1 MTASEATSSEPPKVS
16 FNSDIRPILSDNC
29 YACHGPDKNKREA
42 GLRLDRPDGASA
54 ELESGAI
61 AIVPGDVAKS
71 ELVRRITSSD
81 EYERMPPPE
90 HPKRLTPK
98 QISLLT
104 AWVAQGAEYEPHW
117 AFVPTSRP
125 DVPAVDSPAILRN
138 PIDHFIVAK
147 LRAEGLVPSD
157 EADKRTLIRRVT
169 LDLHGLPPT
178 PEEVEAFV
186 ADTSPDAYEKLV
198 DRLLASPRF
207 AERQAMFWLDA
218 VRYADCVGFHGD
230 QFVSVWPYRDYVLK
244 AFDANMPFDQFLREQ
259 LAGDLLPNA
268 TREQRI
274 ASCFNRLNRM
284 TAEGGAQDKEYLAK
298 YAADRVRTIGTAFL
312 GLTTGCAEC
321 HDHKFDPLTTRNF
334 YQLEAFFAD
343 IEEKG
348 FYGGAN
354 GSGKWGPEISLLSS
368 EQDSQLAALDAQL
381 KEVRDAQ
388 AAITND
394 QLATGRAEWEAHTL
408 ALDAAK
414 QLAWHTVE
422 PTSLTTEH
430 GATLT
435 HAGGG
440 LIVAGGPNPDN
451 ETYTVTF
458 KPGEGRWTSLMIQPE
473 GAGDLPGNGIARGW
487 VSFLLTEIEAEASVL
502 GASEPVLRDEGSGET
517 EDSET
522 VSPSPASPDPPLPV
536 AQTSQL
542 TFSEVLT
549 DGLGDVDP
557 YPPGATFDGDPKTGW
572 GNENGSIGG
581 KRLVLRFK
589 EPLEAT
595 ADTTVTVSLRHDS
608 ALRKATIGKFRVR
621 LSRVEGATVDEN
633 GLPEKVLAALRVP
646 SGMRNPAHTEQLVTF
661 YRTAAPE
668 LAELRQKEDRLV
680 TERAIV
686 AASVPTVLVTQAR
699 NEPRPIRV
707 LPRGNWM
714 DDSGDIVEPNV
725 PEFLGA
731 LELDERRATRLDL
744 ANWIA
749 SESNPLTARVFVN
762 RQWKQF
768 FGTGLSKVLEDV
780 GAQGE
785 WPSHPGLLD
794 WLACEF
800 MQPSI
805 NADGTHTWD
814 VKHLVRT
821 IVTSHTYRQASIAD
835 FELPISESGNAK
847 SGFYAREG
855 EAPAKPPLRTANES
869 TLAAQQ
875 ELRPPVQ
882 PSALAAA
889 STSQSQIPNP
899 QTLDPDNRLLARQ
912 NPIRL
917 DAEQVRDSALAIS
930 GLLAHRFGGP
940 SVFPVQPD
948 GYWSALNFPKREYS
962 ASRGDDLHRRSVYT
976 HWQRTF
982 LHPSL
987 VVFDAASREEC
998 TVNRTNSNTPLQAL
1012 VLLNDPIFV
1021 EAARVFAQHAMTEG
1035 GSTPADNITW
1045 AFRRAVSRSP
1055 GADEHTLL
1063 MDLYAKQQAHF
1074 RADASAAEALLAV
1087 GEAPLDPSL
1096 DRSELAAM
1104 TTVTRTILNLHEVVT
1119 RD

>member
-1 MTASEATSSEPPKVS
+1 MILAANVAASAEPPLVS
-16 FNSDIRPILSDNC
+16 FNRDIRPILTDNC

-42 GLRLDRPDGASA
+42 GLRLDKPDGATA
-54 ELESGAI
+54 ELESGAT
-61 AIVPGDVAKS
+61 AIVPGDIAKS

-81 EYERMPPPE
+81 EHERMPPPE

-98 QISLLT
+98 QIELLT
-104 AWVAQGAEYEPHW
+104 AWVAQGGEYEPHW
-117 AFVPTSRP
+117 AFSTPTQP
-125 DVPAVDSPAILRN
+125 EVPAVDFPQAPLRN
-138 PIDHFIVAK
+138 PIDHFIAAK
-147 LRAEGLVPSD
+147 LRAEGLAPSA
-157 EADKRTLIRRVT
+157 EADRRTLIRRVT

-178 PEEVEAFV
+178 PEEVESFV
-186 ADTSPDAYEKLV
+186 ADTSPDAYEKVV
-198 DRLLASPRF
+198 DRLLGSPRF

-218 VRYADCVGFHGD
+218 VRYADSVGFHGD
-230 QFVSVWPYRDYVLK
+230 QFMSVWPYRDYVLK

-268 TREQRI
+268 TRDQRT
-274 ASCFNRLNRM
+274 ASAFNRLNRM

-298 YAADRVRTIGTAFL
+298 YAADRARTIGTAFL

-321 HDHKFDPLTTRNF
+321 HDHKFDPLTTRDF

-354 GSGKWGPEISLLSS
+354 GSGKWGPDLSLPSP
-368 EQDSQLAALDAQL
+368 EQQMWLEEHDKALKAIR
-381 KEVRDAQ
+381 ERQ
-388 AAITND
+388 AAITNE
-394 QLATGRAEWEAHTL
+394 QLAEGRTAWEARTL
-408 ALDAAK
+408 ALDVAK

-422 PTSLTTEH
+422 PTSLATEN

-440 LIVAGGPNPDN
+440 LIVAEGPNPDN

-473 GAGDLPGNGIARGW
+473 GGGDLPGNGIARGW
-487 VSFLLTEIEAEASVL
+487 VSFVLTDVEAEATQ
-502 GASEPVLRDEGSGET
+502 GREGEAPAEPQAAKRL
-517 EDSET
+517 
-522 VSPSPASPDPPLPV
+522 A
-536 AQTSQL
+536 
-542 TFSEVLT
+542 FSEVLT
-549 DGLGDVDP
+549 DGLGDIDP
-557 YPPGATFDGDPKTGW
+557 FPPAATIDGDPKSGW

-581 KRLVLRFK
+581 KRLVLRFA

-595 ADTTVTVSLRHDS
+595 ADTMVTVRLRHDS
-608 ALRKATIGKFRVR
+608 DFRKATIGKFRVG
-621 LSRVEGATVDEN
+621 LSRVEGATGDEN
-633 GLPEKVLAALRVP
+633 ALPEKVLTALRVA
-646 SGMRNPAHTEQLVTF
+646 SDMRNDEQKKLIIDH
-661 YRTAAPE
+661 YRVAAPE
-668 LAELRQKEDRLV
+668 LAALRSEEDWHFA
-680 TERAIV
+680 ERAQL

-699 NEPRPIRV
+699 KEPRPIRV

-725 PEFLGA
+725 PEFLA
-731 LELDERRATRLDL
+731 PLELDGRRATRLDL
-744 ANWIA
+744 ADWIA
-749 SESNPLTARVFVN
+749 SESNPLTARVFAN

-780 GAQGE
+780 GSQGE
-785 WPSHPGLLD
+785 WPSHPALLD

-800 MQPSI
+800 MQPSSD
-805 NADGTHTWD
+805 AEGTHAWD

-821 IVTSHTYRQASIAD
+821 IVTSHTYRQSSIAD
-835 FELPISESGNAK
+835 ATDGK
-847 SGFYAREG
+847 
-855 EAPAKPPLRTANES
+855 
-869 TLAAQQ
+869 
-875 ELRPPVQ
+875 
-882 PSALAAA
+882 
-889 STSQSQIPNP
+889 SQSV
-899 QTLDPDNRLLARQ
+899 DPENRLLSRQ

-917 DAEQVRDSALAIS
+917 DAEQVRDSALAVS

-940 SVFPVQPD
+940 SVFPVQPE

-1021 EAARVFAQHAMTEG
+1021 EAARVFAQQAMNDRRLNAGRPHHLGLPPRRQSLTEC
-1035 GSTPADNITW
+1035 
-1045 AFRRAVSRSP
+1045 RRARVADGPLRETACSLPSGSFCRGIASRRRRSSF
-1055 GADEHTLL
+1055 G
-1063 MDLYAKQQAHF
+1063 F
-1074 RADASAAEALLAV
+1074 
-1087 GEAPLDPSL
+1087 DP
-1096 DRSELAAM
+1096 
-1104 TTVTRTILNLHEVVT
+1104 
-1119 RD
+1119 